1 MSENTAINIV
11 LMQKMSSS
19 SVANPHFLAFLD
31 VALFYKYQ
39 FESLGKIVTLTKN
52 RLKYDAVNIIFGAND
67 MVPTGWENYC
77 CLFVNLEQLA
87 KGGCHIDDEYK
98 ELQKNVQFIDY
109 SKVNIR
115 EYSGN
120 VNDVIYAPLGYAPY
134 LRKEFIP
141 IEKRE
146 IDVLFIGSMNEKRKR
161 VLELIES
168 NGVSVSFFSSPLY
181 GPERD
186 YFIQNSKCVFNC
198 HYYDSA
204 IFEEVRAFN
213 SLSIGTPFVSLLD
226 DNEVIPPNYN
236 DSVFFIKENELV
248 DFFKS
253 KIKSKEFYSESYAK
267 LDCFK
272 LKDPSDYYKE
282 IIKISDDLISQ
293 KKPSNFSEEIN
304 KIHIGS
310 GKDYRAGWI
319 NIDISEEALPDI
331 ILDLSSEH
339 SWPVKLKSPFLG
351 DVTIKQESY
360 DFIYANNVLEHVPNL
375 VRMMSNCLD
384 LLKVGGRFFIEVPY
398 EKSVTAWQDP
408 THVRAMNAN
417 SWVYYTEWFWYLGWF
432 EYKFIMKESCFLDI
446 NLSECQ
452 ESNAAF
458 MRVLL
463 EKAPSTFHEKCV
475 ARAMQANMGGIG
487 DSFVY

>member
-1 MSENTAINIV
+1 MSENIAINIV

-39 FESLGKIVTLTKN
+39 FEKLGKIVTITKN
-52 RLKYDAVNIIFGAND
+52 RLRFDAINIIFGAND
-67 MVPTGWENYC
+67 IIPAGWENYH
-77 CLFVNLEQLA
+77 CLFVNLEQLS
-87 KGGCHIDDEYK
+87 KGGFHVEEEYK
-98 ELQKNVQFIDY
+98 ELQKKVQFIDY
-109 SKVNIR
+109 STINIK
-115 EYSGN
+115 EYSDN
-120 VNDVIYAPLGYAPY
+120 LYDVIYAPLGYAPY

-141 IEKRE
+141 IEERE
-146 IDVLFIGSMNEKRKR
+146 IDVLFIGTMNEKRKKI
-161 VLELIES
+161 LDLIES
-168 NGVSVSFFSSPLY
+168 NGVNVSVFSSPLY

-204 IFEEVRAFN
+204 IFEETRAFN
-213 SLSIGTPFVSLLD
+213 SLSIGTPFISLLD
-226 DNEVIPPNYN
+226 DNESIPQDYN
-236 DSVFFIKENELV
+236 DSVFFIKEDELIG
-248 DFFKS
+248 FFTN
-253 KIKSKEFYSESYAK
+253 KIKTKEFYEESYAK
-267 LDCFK
+267 LDRFK
-272 LKDPSDYYKE
+272 LKDTSDFYNN
-282 IIKISDDLISQ
+282 IITIAEEMIRQ
-293 KKPSNFSEEIN
+293 KKFSNISEKIN

-319 NIDISEEALPDI
+319 NIDISDAALPDI
-331 ILDLSSEH
+331 ILDLSGEH

-351 DVTIKQESY
+351 DVTIKKESY

-375 VRMMSNCLD
+375 VGMMSNCLD
-384 LLKVGGRFFIEVPY
+384 LLKVGGRFLIEVPY
-398 EKSVTAWQDP
+398 EKSVAAWQDP

-417 SWVYYTEWFWYLGWF
+417 SWIYYTEWFWYLGWF
-432 EYKFIMKESCFLDI
+432 EYKFIMKESCFLDM